1 MNRIL
6 FSFIVALV
14 TMFGCLGNV
23 QAQEFIGKGEPIAY
37 GSKFYLQNVKYH
49 SFVTNYK
56 NGNDNGKTSLNA
68 KEAELLIA
76 SDNSSGKCMVS
87 TTYSGVALNPYGPRY
102 ENPGSKRLSIEQYQ
116 SGDDYQYRMKYSLMG
131 DRYMG
136 EDGNR
141 VLNNKSKGD
150 SDAYRWRLITEAQY
164 NTVLPG
170 KTLSTQL
177 DKNGI
182 DAIWSVS
189 DDDDIV
195 ATYKT
200 SSSSEWCVEAFK
212 WAGTPTGEYLTLTV
226 SGLENGYY
234 ELKMGACA
242 SSTSSRDNGNAT
254 PIVDAPDTYASLHA
268 NNVSVPMTAYNQLG
282 CESLDEYTLTGVK
295 VTDGTMK
302 VYINIDKANVNWVLG
317 RIKQLNKVD
326 DANLKIKAGCYGT
339 FVAPF
344 DVTLPEGVVAY
355 SAGGIS
361 NNEVPITKLTLSNN
375 VLPAGNPVIVKHSSG
390 TEVDKTYY
398 GPFATTDEVTNN
410 GLRGFYKKD
419 IDITNGNYI
428 LQDQGAG
435 QKFYVV
441 GDTPFKSSKNRCCLP
456 AASSEPAK
464 VLNLKFIESEETAV
478 ENVVSGTSVVG
489 YYSVNGAK
497 LSAPKAGVNIVKMS
511 DGTVKK
517 VLVK

>member
-6 FSFIVALV
+6 FSLIVALV

-56 NGNDNGKTSLNA
+56 NEKNNGKTSLNA
-68 KEAELLIA
+68 TEAELLIA

-102 ENPGSKRLSIEQYQ
+102 ENPASKRLSIEQYQ
-116 SGDDYQYRMKYSLMG
+116 SGDDYQYRMKYSLG
-131 DRYMG
+131 LDTRYMG

-141 VLNNKSKGD
+141 VLNRSSKGD

-189 DDDDIV
+189 DDDNIV

-282 CESLDEYTLTGVK
+282 CESLDEYTLTGIN

-302 VYINIDKANVNWVLG
+302 IYINIDKANVNWVLG
-317 RIKQLNKVD
+317 KIKELKKVD
-326 DANLKIKAGCYGT
+326 KVTLSVNTMGS

-344 DVTLPEGVVAY
+344 DVTLPDGVTAWITTDSESSDGYLTITQTATEG
-355 SAGGIS
+355 
-361 NNEVPITKLTLSNN
+361 T
-375 VLPAGNPVIVKHSSG
+375 LPANTPVILRG
-390 TEVDKTYY
+390 TGSQTYY
-398 GPFATTDEVTNN
+398 GIAEGEENANGNGFLVGVYKDTTVPQGNYVLQKQTDEIM
-410 GLRGFYKKD
+410 LYKVESN
-419 IDITNGNYI
+419 DITLKAYRAYLNGS
-428 LQDQGAG
+428 Q
-435 QKFYVV
+435 
-441 GDTPFKSSKNRCCLP
+441 
-456 AASSEPAK
+456 
-464 VLNLKFIESEETAV
+464 
-478 ENVVSGTSVVG
+478 VSGSKLRLVFSDETTGIATVEEEASVSAI
-489 YYSVNGAK
+489 YSASGAK
-497 LSAPKAGVNIVKMS
+497 LNAMQKGLNIIKMS
-511 DGTVKK
+511 NGSVKK
-517 VLVK
+517 VMVK